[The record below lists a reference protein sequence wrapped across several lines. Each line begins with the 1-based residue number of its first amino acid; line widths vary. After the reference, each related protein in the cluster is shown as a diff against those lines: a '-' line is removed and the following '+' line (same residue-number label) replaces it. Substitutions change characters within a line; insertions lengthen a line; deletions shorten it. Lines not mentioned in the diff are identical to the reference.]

1 MSTRTTTAAL
11 GAALLLALTACG
23 TEPDSP
29 ADPTKLDNAA
39 SLACDDFAHGIKAAL
54 TTTAR
59 IDLANK
65 VNKWAQ
71 DSSTNGIATG
81 GKLLANSVE
90 AAPNSW
96 QTSSDLFAQAC
107 LDAGWDA

>member
-1 MSTRTTTAAL
+1 MRTITATLTATAAV
-11 GAALLLALTACG
+11 LLALTGCSS
-23 TEPDSP
+23 EPDGP
-29 ADPTKLDNAA
+29 ADPAKLDDAA
-39 SLACDDFAHGIKAAL
+39 SLACDDFAHNIKAAL

-71 DSSTNGIATG
+71 DSTTTGIATG
-81 GKLLANSVE
+81 GKLLANSAE
-90 AAPNSW
+90 ADPSTW
-96 QTSSDLFAQAC
+96 QTSSDLFAKAC

>member
-1 MSTRTTTAAL
+1 MRTRTTITTALA
-11 GAALLLALTACG
+11 AALLTLTGCSS
-23 TEPDSP
+23 EPEGP
-29 ADPTKLDNAA
+29 ADPTKLDDAA

-59 IDLANK
+59 VDLANK

-71 DSSTNGIATG
+71 DSTTNGIATG
-81 GKLLANSVE
+81 GKLLANSSE
-90 AAPNSW
+90 ADPATW